1 MAKTPSKPP
10 KGLKVA
16 GILGN
21 SKYYYAKDGLIV
33 DEQGRPVSDRII
45 AAFDTSPVG
54 VGQEPRLNPTPP
66 SPTQPTPSVAPAAAA
81 KPASESQAKEDKDNG
96 SDIGNFVKKLG
107 RDKLKSMFPEYFYL
121 KEMWE
126 NASKEDKEDKEK
138 TKSELK
144 RAEEDKKRKYEQI
157 IDILQDS
164 NESLTEIVAV
174 QQETSTILGKVTE
187 ALASSGLLKGT
198 GGGLLD
204 NLIGG
209 NKGSSVG
216 RNIADGAKKIGYGKI
231 GAAAALAA
239 GAGALYYYEN
249 NKKEEET
256 PAAAPTTP
264 PPPSGSGTTPAMS
277 TAGSTTPPTTTAG
290 GTSVAEKNESTKIK
304 EAKKHKAEDVL
315 RFSADDIIFKADQL
329 SFNVKKLTVT
339 STIQGQS
346 AAAQGGVNTG
356 LGTGITTGGQT
367 QFNGPSSFGTGT
379 GPSVSNNP
387 NANQN
392 LPSQVDQGKIQQQG
406 QPQTMQLQNAPIT
419 PAAGYG
425 KKPTGSQKEYY
436 DKMYASLYQAAKA
449 KGLPNPE
456 VVAQLGA
463 TQTSLETGYGQ
474 HMVGNNAF
482 GIKAKAGMA
491 SVSAG
496 TQEFENGRMV
506 NKPQRF
512 RRYNDVT
519 ESASDYIDF
528 LMKNKKY
535 KGVLAATNINDA
547 IIAQGR
553 TGYAT
558 DPNYTAKLAAI
569 NAKFGGQAPPE
580 VVQQAMKEKTPE
592 AAVAAVTKSTATAS
606 KVPDVLAKTQTGP
619 RTDGVE
625 GVDYEIKR
633 AGRSSYRSYFTADQ
647 IAAKNQAKNATIKPT
662 YSPSNFKSVAEEKEY
677 HKTVNAV
684 LSGDEEAG
692 YTTKSGSYLADVGR
706 SGGGGQFEENYSAD
720 QYKKPAPKPSP
731 KAHHE
736 AAKKPH
742 EKRLES
748 SSPASMDPGGNMIF
762 RLALLLP
769 FLAMTQVTGHHQAAH
784 SIMQNRRRR

>member
-209 NKGSSVG
+209 NIGSSVG
-216 RNIADGAKKIGYGKI
+216 RNIAAVSKKIGYGKI

-239 GAGALYYYEN
+239 GAGALHYYEN

-367 QFNGPSSFGTGT
+367 QFNGPSSFGTGA

-392 LPSQVDQGKIQQQG
+392 LPSQVDQGKIQQQTSEEPSRVKPG
-406 QPQTMQLQNAPIT
+406 KNSKDYNQNAAYMIDAVMQDYHLT
-419 PAAGYG
+419 REQSIGVVAHFSHESGLNAGINE
-425 KKPTGSQKEYY
+425 KKPLIAGSRGGFGIAQWTGPRRKELEKFARDNNIPVDSIETQRKFLKHEIDNNKGLRAIMADVRKTKTSREAADTFLPFETGNDQRAIVNMRSRYAQIDKLNNVNLDTAEQESQQ
-436 DKMYASLYQAAKA
+436 QAA
-449 KGLPNPE
+449 PE
-456 VVAQLGA
+456 SKSKSTA
-463 TQTSLETGYGQ
+463 TQATT
-474 HMVGNNAF
+474 
-482 GIKAKAGMA
+482 
-491 SVSAG
+491 
-496 TQEFENGRMV
+496 
-506 NKPQRF
+506 
-512 RRYNDVT
+512 
-519 ESASDYIDF
+519 
-528 LMKNKKY
+528 
-535 KGVLAATNINDA
+535 AA
-547 IIAQGR
+547 
-553 TGYAT
+553 
-558 DPNYTAKLAAI
+558 
-569 NAKFGGQAPPE
+569 
-580 VVQQAMKEKTPE
+580 
-592 AAVAAVTKSTATAS
+592 KSTATAS

-706 SGGGGQFEENYSAD
+706 AGGGGQFEENYSAD

-784 SIMQNRRRR
+784 SIMQNRRR